1 MKKYTLLALLLI
13 GGTFAT
19 FGQTKKE
26 LRKQARIEAKAERV
40 ASKLERKLNKVAE
53 KEEIVPE
60 KMAEAKKKVF
70 VGDSLKPITFDQVE
84 LYRKDIERGQDDL
97 FSFKFQNTGTKTLII
112 TDVKTSCGCTTA
124 ERPNEPIEPG
134 AYSEI
139 SVKYDTQRIG
149 NFSKTITIMTNVAEP
164 IFLEIKGNV
173 LDTKIE
179 EKLPEV
185 H

>member
-1 MKKYTLLALLLI
+1 MKKYNLIALLLV
-13 GGTFAT
+13 GGTFVSY
-19 FGQTKKE
+19 GQTKKE
-26 LRKQARIEAKAERV
+26 LKKQARIEAKAER
-40 ASKLERKLNKVAE
+40 AANKIERKLNKLAA
-53 KEEIVPE
+53 KEELKPE
-60 KMAEAKKKVF
+60 VAVAIEAPF
-70 VGDSLKPITFDQVE
+70 IGDSLKPITFDNIE
-84 LYRKDIERGQDDL
+84 LYRKDIERGKDDL

-124 ERPNEPIEPG
+124 ERPIEPIEPG

-179 EKLPEV
+179 GNQPEV